1 MAKGRGLSEMEL
13 NLRTILLQ
21 KMAGKSRDVVSSV
34 VQTTKLVVGFFLQNG
49 HKSLEEII
57 EEIEPTP
64 VPTMSPRSRRK
75 RASPNTF
82 APHEKKDY
90 EQLRMFIFKKVLA
103 NDQLDPS
110 LRTQSCIDVL
120 MEVNLK
126 MADLY
131 NSYCGISNDANRSLV
146 FTEIL
151 TKKVEGM
158 YKRAGPRGL
167 PLKTFILFVI
177 EFLQAIG
184 ENAAIAPRV
193 TTLD

>member
-1 MAKGRGLSEMEL
+1 
-13 NLRTILLQ
+13 
-21 KMAGKSRDVVSSV
+21 
-34 VQTTKLVVGFFLQNG
+34 
-49 HKSLEEII
+49 
-57 EEIEPTP
+57 
-64 VPTMSPRSRRK
+64 
-75 RASPNTF
+75 
-82 APHEKKDY
+82 
-90 EQLRMFIFKKVLA
+90 
-103 NDQLDPS
+103 
-110 LRTQSCIDVL
+110 

-193 TTLD
+193 TTLDWQPSFTSHALIIQMLRSCSYCNPDYV